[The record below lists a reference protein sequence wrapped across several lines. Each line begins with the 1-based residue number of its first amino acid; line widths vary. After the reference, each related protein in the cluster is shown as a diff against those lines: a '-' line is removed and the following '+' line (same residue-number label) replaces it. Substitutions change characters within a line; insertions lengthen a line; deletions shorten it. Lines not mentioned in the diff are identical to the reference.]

1 MELKTITVKD
11 LYMKYF
17 GGYLGVDMVSFDV
30 NNESLAVYG
39 KAMSGKTSLL
49 RCIANLEKYEGQI
62 YTNAKELVFSFD
74 LDSLKKNKTVKENI
88 SIPLKLRKITNIDEI
103 VLNKAKIF
111 HIDDILDKKIKD
123 ITLSQKRLTILTR
136 AFVRD
141 ADLYL
146 LDNPLKDVEDREK
159 YFEILKEEIKDKFVV
174 YATDSLEEAKAFN
187 KVLLMA
193 YKKGIAFGN
202 INDMLKEPK
211 TIDVLKLL
219 TDYEYE
225 NVTLEKD
232 NDKYCI
238 KYLNKIYN
246 VPEPIN
252 NIYVGKEVVFSRD
265 KDIIL
270 DMYFDK
276 STEYLISKR

>member
-30 NNESLAVYG
+30 NNESLVVYG
-39 KAMSGKTSLL
+39 NAMSGKTSLL

-62 YTNAKELVFSFD
+62 YTNAKDLVFSFD

-88 SIPLKLRKITNIDEI
+88 SIPLKLRKVPNIDEI

-146 LDNPLKDVEDREK
+146 LDNPLKDVENREK

-252 NIYVGKEVVFSRD
+252 DIYVGKEVVFSRD

>member
-62 YTNAKELVFSFD
+62 YTNAKDLVFSFD
-74 LDSLKKNKTVKENI
+74 LDSLKKNKTVKDNI
-88 SIPLKLRKITNIDEI
+88 SIPLKLRKIPNIDEI

-123 ITLSQKRLTILTR
+123 ITFSQKRLTILTR

>member
-62 YTNAKELVFSFD
+62 YTNAKDLVFSFD

-88 SIPLKLRKITNIDEI
+88 STPLKLRKIPNINEI

>member
-49 RCIANLEKYEGQI
+49 RCIANLENYEGQI
-62 YTNAKELVFSFD
+62 YTSARELVFSFD

-88 SIPLKLRKITNIDEI
+88 SIPLKLRKVQNIDEI
-103 VLNKAKIF
+103 VLNKAKVF
-111 HIDDILDKKIKD
+111 GIDDILDKKIKD
-123 ITLSQKRLTILTR
+123 LSITQKRLTILTR
-136 AFVRD
+136 ALIRD

-159 YFEILKEEIKDKFVV
+159 YFEILQKEIKDKFVV
-174 YATDSLEEAKAFN
+174 YSTDSLDEAKTFN
-187 KVLLMA
+187 LVLLMA
-193 YKKGIAFGN
+193 YKKGVAFGN

-211 TIDVLKLL
+211 TIDVVKLL
-219 TDYEYE
+219 TNCEYE
-225 NVTLEKD
+225 NLTLEKD

-238 KYLNKIYN
+238 KYLNNTYE
-246 VPEPIN
+246 VPAPIN
-252 NIYVGKEVVFSRD
+252 DIYVGKEVVFCKD